1 MDSTTV
7 TMIAVG
13 VVIGILTMSNW
24 NLRREVHNLR
34 KQVAALI
41 ILLETKGIYGGR
53 DREALGRL
61 GRASD
66 LDSASGGGSGDGSES
81 A

>member
-1 MDSTTV
+1 MEFDPSTV

-13 VVIGILTMSNW
+13 VVIGILAMSNW

-41 ILLETKGIYGGR
+41 LLLENKGVYGVR

-61 GRASD
+61 GRESD
-66 LDSASGGGSGDGSES
+66 LDSASGGGSDGSD
-81 A
+81 